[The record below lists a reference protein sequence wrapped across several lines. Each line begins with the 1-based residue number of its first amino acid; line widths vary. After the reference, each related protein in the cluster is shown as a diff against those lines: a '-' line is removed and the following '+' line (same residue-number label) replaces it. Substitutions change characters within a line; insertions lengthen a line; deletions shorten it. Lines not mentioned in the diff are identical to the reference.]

1 MCIVKSLDVIDA
13 VSVFASILDGSH
25 KKDKNV
31 EYRQVREVR
40 ISAIDENTVFHLDCD
55 GEYAGNLPMHVE
67 VLQGGVNLLLP
78 IENRKTT
85 QIVAETQEQPNQ

>member
-1 MCIVKSLDVIDA
+1 MPCRSSEQRLPYAQK
-13 VSVFASILDGSH
+13 
-25 KKDKNV
+25 
-31 EYRQVREVR
+31 VRN
-40 ISAIDENTVFHLDCD
+40 ENTVFHLDCD